1 MIAIWRNFNSA
12 LSSMLFLLTLIPKVE
27 DIFSTDISRYSCL
40 SFSNKFIFSN
50 SMAED
55 MQVTN
60 VPSSSSNR
68 VLWSREMECKF
79 LDLLLE
85 QVQLG
90 QKAEGRFK
98 KEAWTAIEQR
108 FNEDLKQNLIR
119 DNLKNKIKTWKM
131 GFRMMKDL
139 RNMSGFSWNEAT
151 QSVDAEDSVWNELL
165 KVNCSL
171 TFI

>member
-1 MIAIWRNFNSA
+1 
-12 LSSMLFLLTLIPKVE
+12 
-27 DIFSTDISRYSCL
+27 
-40 SFSNKFIFSN
+40 
-50 SMAED
+50 
-55 MQVTN
+55 MQVKN
-60 VPSSSSNR
+60 VPSSSLNR
-68 VLWSREMECKF
+68 VLWSREMERKF

-98 KEAWTAIEQR
+98 KEAWTAIERR
-108 FNEDLKQNLIR
+108 FNEDLKQNLTR
-119 DNLKNKIKTWKM
+119 DNLKNKLKTWKM

-165 KVNCSL
+165 KVNFSL
-171 TFI
+171 KFI